1 MRLKEAYIIIDPR
14 AERRD
19 YESYAARVLL
29 SALRYGKMLEL
40 SVDLSSDYGVRRDNA
55 RKTIA
60 CRVIAVYPKKQLL
73 LVDYP
78 VGDIR
83 IKSAFKFVIDE
94 GGG

>member
-1 MRLKEAYIIIDPR
+1 MRLKEPYIIIDPR

-19 YESYAARVLL
+19 YESYAARVPL
-29 SALRYGKMLEL
+29 SALQYGKTLEL
-40 SVDLSSDYGVRRDNA
+40 SVNLSSDFGVSRDNA
-55 RKTIA
+55 RKTIP

-83 IKSAFKFVIDE
+83 ISETFKYVIDE